1 MSIDLSP
8 LLKNK
13 YEVPAKAK
21 LLNLNGEAVGEVD
34 LPEHFKTPIRLDL
47 IRRAVLSAL
56 TARLQP
62 KGTDKEAGLRTS
74 AVSFGTGLGIAR
86 VPRIKG
92 NMWPRARIAPNVVKG
107 RRAHPP
113 KVEKRLWE
121 RINRKERLLAIRSAI
136 AATAVRELI
145 MARGHLVGDVKAIPL
160 VVVNEFEGI
169 SKAADV
175 KNVFKALGVWSDVVK
190 AQGNVR
196 IRAGRGKMRG
206 RRYKEPKSILVVV
219 SRKDAPVIRAVRNM
233 AGVDVVYVD
242 NLSILHLA
250 PGGVPGRLTLW
261 TQGAIE
267 RLSNEK
273 LFTVGE

>member
-8 LLKNK
+8 LLRNP
-13 YEVPAKAK
+13 YEVPTKAK
-21 LLNLNGEAVGEVD
+21 LLNLKGEVIGEVD
-34 LPEHFKTPIRLDL
+34 LPEQFRTPIRPDV

-62 KGTDKEAGLRTS
+62 KGTDPEAGLRSS
-74 AVSFGTGLGIAR
+74 AISFGTGLGLAR

-92 NMWPRARIAPNVVKG
+92 NLWPRARIAPNVVKG

-136 AATAVRELI
+136 AATAVKELV
-145 MARGHLVGDVKAIPL
+145 MARGHLIGDVKAIPL
-160 VVVNEFEGI
+160 IVTDDFNNL
-169 SKAADV
+169 SKASEV
-175 KNVFKALGVWSDVVK
+175 KAVFKALGLWSDVVR
-190 AQGNVR
+190 AQDGTR
-196 IRAGRGKMRG
+196 IRAGKGKMRG
-206 RRYKEPKSILVVV
+206 RRYKEPKSVLVVV
-219 SRKDAPVIRAVRNM
+219 SRSDAPVIRAARNM
-233 AGVDVVYVD
+233 AGVDVVYVS
-242 NLSILHLA
+242 NLSVLHLA

-267 RLSNEK
+267 KLGKDRL
-273 LFTVGE
+273 FMG

>member
-13 YEVPAKAK
+13 YEVPNKAK
-21 LLNLNGEAVGEVD
+21 LLNLNGEVVGEVD
-34 LPEHFKTPIRLDL
+34 LPEHFKTPIRPDL
-47 IRRAVLSAL
+47 IRRAFLSAL
-56 TARLQP
+56 TARFQP
-62 KGTDKEAGLRTS
+62 KGTDEEAGLRTS

-92 NMWPRARIAPNVVKG
+92 SLWPRARIAPNVVKG

-136 AATAVRELI
+136 AATAVKELV

-175 KNVFKALGVWSDVVK
+175 KAVFKALGIWSDVRR
-190 AQGNVR
+190 AQRNVR
-196 IRAGRGKMRG
+196 IRAGKGKMRG
-206 RRYKEPKSILVVV
+206 RRYKEPKSVLVVV

-250 PGGVPGRLTLW
+250 PGGEPGRLTLW

-267 RLSNEK
+267 RLGNER
-273 LFTVGE
+273 LFMVGE